1 MLEIMLLIFLTR
13 KVGGIIEGKGR
24 KAGWFKAMTVG
35 LWIGGEIGGAIIGGI
50 VVAIS
55 GAGQFLIYVAAL
67 LGAAAGAG
75 IAYLIANN
83 VTPVQAQYS
92 APPPPPSFG

>member
-1 MLEIMLLIFLTR
+1 MLEIILLIFLTR

-24 KAGWFKAMTVG
+24 KAGWYKAMTVA

-50 VVAIS
+50 IVAIS

-67 LGAAAGAG
+67 LGAAGGAAL
-75 IAYLIANN
+75 AYVIANN
-83 VTPVQAQYS
+83 VTPVAVEYG
-92 APPPPPSFG
+92 APPPPLFG